1 MNRRRRLALAAS
13 LLVLTGAGPIR
24 PRVPGGE
31 FRPRIPNTQIAAQE
45 PCIDGMCPGE
55 AVGGD
60 PVSPGQA
67 PFQAEIYSTT
77 FKDFTPAELKAEPE
91 WSRGHRCGGTL
102 IADKWVLTAAH
113 CISQEL
119 VDKGYRVRLG
129 ATDLSTS
136 PGTSFRIDHIV
147 VHAGYNDD
155 TDENDIALIHLAP
168 DAQTHLTKAGPI
180 EPLPLHGSS
189 PVDYPLLESSSYDDH
204 QIPPGRLTHH
214 PDPHGAIEE
223 TQYVAA
229 YGWGN
234 TLPGPKG
241 RTSAILIQVSLDLL
255 PLDVCGAAP
264 GYVGYLHPTN
274 LCAARD
280 GKDTCTG
287 DSGGPLVLV
296 DYQRGRIPEQDSRQT
311 LIGIVS
317 WGEGCAQ
324 KGQPGVYTRV
334 TAYLDWIARA
344 MRAPQQVNSLR

>member
-91 WSRGHRCGGTL
+91 WSRRHRCGGTL

-129 ATDLSTS
+129 ATDLSKT
-136 PGTSFRIDHIV
+136 PGASFRIDHMV
-147 VHAGYNDD
+147 RHADYNDD
-155 TDENDIALIHLAP
+155 TLENDIALIHLAP
-168 DAQTHLTKAGPI
+168 DAQTKMAKIGPI
-180 EPLPLHGSS
+180 EPLALHGAS
-189 PVDYPLLESSSYDDH
+189 PIDYPLLESPSYDDH
-204 QIPPGRLTHH
+204 QLFAGRITRR
-214 PDPHGAIEE
+214 HGQHGDFEE

-229 YGWGN
+229 FGWGN
-234 TLPGPKG
+234 TLPGDNG
-241 RTSAILIQVSLDLL
+241 RPSVVLIKVDLDLV
-255 PLDVCGAAP
+255 PLDVCRAAP
-264 GYVGYLHPTN
+264 GYAGQVGPTN
-274 LCAARD
+274 VCASRD

-287 DSGGPLVLV
+287 DSGGPLVLE
-296 DYQRGRIPEQDSRQT
+296 DYRRGDPPNDDRRQT

-317 WGEGCAQ
+317 WGDGCAQ
-324 KGQPGVYTRV
+324 KGRPGVYTRV

-344 MRAPQQVNSLR
+344 MKVPANVNSLR